1 MKLIKIMLSV
11 IALLAVGTGCA
22 NKNDVKVAE
31 RKNTPNSMLELSRE
45 DEMLWDTCS
54 KHFNAEKCNDLGV
67 SFQRGDGVKQSYK
80 RAVDCYELACDKNYA
95 LACRNAGSL
104 YFQRYNHKI
113 DEDLW
118 QGDPEEFFQ
127 KACNLDDAAGCNDL
141 GIVYESG
148 LEFKNLPPDFKKA
161 NAYYEKACNMGN
173 SSGCSNRGFLYANG
187 YGVKQDYKKANT
199 YYDKACN
206 MNSGTGCFNLGVA
219 YEQGYGVKQDYKK
232 ANTYYEK
239 SCTLNNSDGCL
250 NSGVFYGNGKGVKQN
265 YGLANIY
272 YEKAC
277 NLNNGG
283 GCNNLGVLYAKGQGV
298 VQSKTTAKGYYRKAC
313 DLGEQLGCNNY
324 RGLNE
329 QDY

>member
-1 MKLIKIMLSV
+1 MLSV

-199 YYDKACN
+199 YY
-206 MNSGTGCFNLGVA
+206 
-219 YEQGYGVKQDYKK
+219 
-232 ANTYYEK
+232 EK